1 MLYHIAHAA
10 EDHRFIVTSG
20 FEELGQLGFAPGPQ
34 TVAVFAAQAG
44 GNPAV
49 NRRIAARQ
57 VIIAFAFAERFFLHR
72 QATRGMT
79 GAAVAQAF
87 HQIAAALQHRVN
99 LRVGDKVARRRGEDA
114 APERQRPAHRQRP
127 WDVGVLVGDIHRL
140 HAVHK
145 VGVHGAHVRFA
156 DPRERGIRHRRI
168 ERGTVFPHALA
179 HRVVELF
186 EGVPADAVFFIRR
199 DIGGVDGADRR
210 LHRQTAGERFPCFA
224 VGVAGDTV
232 PRPRQILPLLNQIA
246 VRRRLFGEGR
256 AAQCPKHQGR

>member
-1 MLYHIAHAA
+1 MA
-10 EDHRFIVTSG
+10 
-20 FEELGQLGFAPGPQ
+20 
-34 TVAVFAAQAG
+34 
-44 GNPAV
+44 
-49 NRRIAARQ
+49 
-57 VIIAFAFAERFFLHR
+57 
-72 QATRGMT
+72 

-114 APERQRPAHRQRP
+114 APESQRPAHRQRP
-127 WDVGVLVGDIHRL
+127 RDVGVLVGGIHRF
-140 HAVHK
+140 HAMHK
-145 VGVHGAHVRFA
+145 VGVHGAHVRFT

-168 ERGTVFPHALA
+168 ERGTVFPHALT
-179 HRVVELF
+179 HRVVKLF

-210 LHRQTAGERFPCFA
+210 LHRQTAGERFPRFA

-246 VRRRLFGEGR
+246 VRRRLFGKSR